1 MGCLFNG
8 GYELALVEKGFIN
21 GSMAAFSKEGF
32 CGESIGGF
40 DKFSVTELSDFDWF
54 IWFGLVLVSSSLAIR
69 IPVGRIAGC
78 NCRLCIAREIAH
90 DM

>member
-8 GYELALVEKGFIN
+8 GYEFALVEKGFIN
-21 GSMAAFSKEGF
+21 GSMAAFAKEGF
-32 CGESIGGF
+32 SGESICGF

-54 IWFGLVLVSSSLAIR
+54 RLVLVFSSLAIR
-69 IPVGRIAGC
+69 IPVVRIAGC

-90 DM
+90 DIRG

>member
-54 IWFGLVLVSSSLAIR
+54 IWFGLVWFLFLL
-69 IPVGRIAGC
+69 
-78 NCRLCIAREIAH
+78 RLR
-90 DM
+90 